1 MSSQTVQPV
10 QPSLSHML
18 MRPVIAGVIASSL
31 DRYVMKNNNNLK
43 SNIAFGAS
51 VSVGLIAATKVAP
64 MLPVLSSATL
74 TNGHPVTQRLSEIVL
89 GSGSS
94 FVVNKYVMGNGTQTS
109 NNSYDGLPSASKDL
123 FYRIAIVSIAD
134 VAATIINEFLNGSP
148 IDIYA

>member
-18 MRPVIAGVIASSL
+18 MRPVIAGVIAGSM
-31 DRYVMKNNNNLK
+31 DRYVMKNQNLK
-43 SNIAFGAS
+43 SNAAFGAS
-51 VSVGLIAATKVAP
+51 VGISTIASSKIAP
-64 MLPVLSSATL
+64 MLPIVSSTVLS
-74 TNGHPVTQRLSEIVL
+74 NGHPMTQRLSEIIL
-89 GSGSS
+89 GSSSS

-134 VAATIINEFLNGSP
+134 VAATVINEWLNGSP
-148 IDIYA
+148 LDIYA

>member
-1 MSSQTVQPV
+1 MSSQSVQPV
-10 QPSLSHML
+10 QPSVSHML
-18 MRPVIAGVIASSL
+18 MRPVLAGIIAGSL
-31 DRYVMKNNNNLK
+31 DRYVMKNQNIK
-43 SNIAFGAS
+43 SNAAFG
-51 VSVGLIAATKVAP
+51 VSVTLSTIAASKISP

-74 TNGHPVTQRLSEIVL
+74 SNGHPVTQRLSEIIL
-89 GSGSS
+89 GSSSS

-134 VAATIINEFLNGSP
+134 VAATVINEMINGSP